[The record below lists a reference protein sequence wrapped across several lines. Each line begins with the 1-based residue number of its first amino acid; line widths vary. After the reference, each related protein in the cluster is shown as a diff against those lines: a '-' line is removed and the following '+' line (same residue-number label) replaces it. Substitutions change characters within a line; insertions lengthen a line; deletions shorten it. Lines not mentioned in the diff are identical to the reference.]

1 MASREV
7 IVVLTR
13 YGNEWSIEVDG
24 HRLPGVVSDDEDQ
37 VHRVVDCYLW
47 GRRVRDMVDNGNI

>member
-1 MASREV
+1 VEV
-7 IVVLTR
+7 DVILTR
-13 YGNEWSIEVDG
+13 YGDEWLIEIDG
-24 HRLPGVVSDDEDQ
+24 NRLPGATSEDQ